1 MSIVQFCLSESKDNS
16 DSTNYQ
22 FENVLNMNFREVD
35 QNLKKNPKYLEIK
48 ASNKPIGLI
57 TGVFDLLHQGHLI
70 FLENARDKMKYLGG
84 YLLIGVES
92 DLRVKT
98 LKGKDRPI
106 DDQNIRIKKLTKTNL
121 AEVVFLLPEDFSDQ
135 KVRMDLLLMIR
146 PHFLLVSE
154 STPNIE
160 KKKSMMAKIGGT
172 VEVVCQHNP
181 KYSTSQIIMK
191 TR

>member
-1 MSIVQFCLSESKDNS
+1 M
-16 DSTNYQ
+16 
-22 FENVLNMNFREVD
+22 NVSEVD

-48 ASNKPIGLI
+48 VSNKPIGLV

-70 FLENARDKMKYLGG
+70 FLENARDKMKSLGG

-106 DDQNIRIKKLTKTNL
+106 DNQNARIEKLSKTNL
-121 AEVVFLLPEDFSDQ
+121 AEVVFLLPEDFADKQ
-135 KVRMDLLLMIR
+135 VRMNLLLTIR
-146 PHFLLVSE
+146 PDFLLVSE

-160 KKKSMMAKIGGT
+160 KKKMMMAKIGGT

-181 KYSTSQIIMK
+181 KYSTSQIITK
-191 TR
+191 DQITLPLVEQK